1 MIAKKTII
9 NNVAIDKF
17 FHRKIRLDFIR
28 MTNSGGLGLLSNQ
41 ETKKASLLRLSPI
54 FNVRKLKKIAHAY
67 LAHLKNLG
75 EINV

>member
-17 FHRKIRLDFIR
+17 FHWKIRLDFVR
-28 MTNSGGLGLLSNQ
+28 MTNSGGLVLISSQ

-67 LAHLKNLG
+67 LAR
-75 EINV
+75 